1 MEITGEKVGR
11 WNYLE
16 SKMRSRLLEDQV
28 QLLTDCP
35 SHAVK
40 TLKRVSLASLI
51 SICVGGKAEG
61 RRHDRGW
68 RGFSVLLKD
77 WGSTIQV
84 VHTWI
89 AVQCFYHACG
99 RSRST
104 GNPKYWTCLFHR
116 LSPSRCSTHYIYVLT
131 HSRDTLVCN
140 DKAGNVSS
148 SLERHRRDR
157 YIRGKSKNIQRINN
171 DIRGCR
177 GKGSPSSVLCSFR
190 ELEKPLTE
198 WNASGQ
204 QPATFHLIPRV
215 VLASLVH
222 VWESINSAS
231 EHLYT
236 F

>member
-16 SKMRSRLLEDQV
+16 SKMQSRLLEDQV

-40 TLKRVSLASLI
+40 TLKLVSLASLI
-51 SICVGGKAEG
+51 SICVAGEAEG

-104 GNPKYWTCLFHR
+104 GNPKYWTCFIDSHR
-116 LSPSRCSTHYIYVLT
+116 LDVAHTTSMSWHILETHLSAMTKQVMFPPPWSIIGESGTYVVKVKT
-131 HSRDTLVCN
+131 YR
-140 DKAGNVSS
+140 
-148 SLERHRRDR
+148 
-157 YIRGKSKNIQRINN
+157 
-171 DIRGCR
+171 
-177 GKGSPSSVLCSFR
+177 
-190 ELEKPLTE
+190 
-198 WNASGQ
+198 
-204 QPATFHLIPRV
+204 
-215 VLASLVH
+215 
-222 VWESINSAS
+222 ESIMTSEATEEKGRHPLYCAS
-231 EHLYT
+231 
-236 F
+236 FQ